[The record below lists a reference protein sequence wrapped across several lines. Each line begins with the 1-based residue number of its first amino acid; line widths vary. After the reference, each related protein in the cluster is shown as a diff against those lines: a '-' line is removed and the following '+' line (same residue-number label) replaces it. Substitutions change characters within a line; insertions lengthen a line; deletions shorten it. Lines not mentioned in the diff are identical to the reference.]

1 MTAMTP
7 TRFELRTT
15 PTRTP
20 CLTGGR
26 YTRHKTPSQRST
38 PGDRFIPSRASTDL
52 QFARFKMSNRL
63 TDENSPPDKQ
73 MLDQLLGL
81 QGLSSSSKT
90 LGFSSTPQQG
100 RQQKQC
106 KLQLVNESYIHWLF
120 HFADWQQYTP
130 KRRVSTKKSRPRKL
144 PKSADRV
151 LDAPNLLNDFCE
163 WRSYNVC
170 LCFIA
175 PPPPYR
181 LECTRLEQYWS
192 IGRGIA

>member
-106 KLQLVNESYIHWLF
+106 KLQPLNESYIHWLF
-120 HFADWQQYTP
+120 HCLQIGSSTHPSVECPPRNPDLASYPRALIVFWMPPTYSMTS
-130 KRRVSTKKSRPRKL
+130 VSGETIMCACISL
-144 PKSADRV
+144 P
-151 LDAPNLLNDFCE
+151 
-163 WRSYNVC
+163 
-170 LCFIA
+170 
-175 PPPPYR
+175 PPLPPYR
-181 LECTRLEQYWS
+181 LECT
-192 IGRGIA
+192 